1 MREAHIFPLRSHAHL
16 QAIKVGTSALWEGS
30 PCLFFIDYK
39 MHTVKMFKQVCFLIL
54 RKILQRF

>member
-30 PCLFFIDYK
+30 ACLIVFY
-39 MHTVKMFKQVCFLIL
+39 
-54 RKILQRF
+54 RLQDAYC